1 MADQDSAM
9 RVEISGWDLSEQ
21 FFVERGI
28 LRSEEEVEQ
37 KKLTIH
43 RQVRVGGLVF
53 LRLLDNTQPGMAF
66 PVAYRVRELRPEE
79 SPGAFEIYL
88 RQMWPRAEAAVPGQT
103 LRLDASRPAWLG
115 IK

>member
-1 MADQDSAM
+1 MTDQDSAM

-28 LRSEEEVEQ
+28 LRSEAQEQ

-66 PVAYRVRELRPEE
+66 PVAYRVRDLRQEE

-88 RQMWPRAEAAVPGQT
+88 RQMWPKAGAAIPGQT

-115 IK
+115 LK